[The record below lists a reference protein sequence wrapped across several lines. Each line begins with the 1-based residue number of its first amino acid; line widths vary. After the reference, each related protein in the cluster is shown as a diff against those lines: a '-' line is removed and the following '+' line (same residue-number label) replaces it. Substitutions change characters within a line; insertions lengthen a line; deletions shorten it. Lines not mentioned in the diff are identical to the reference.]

1 MPEGGR
7 VQVQWKVLRSM
18 VGVLIVYCLSV
29 VLNTHNTYNYNTYNR
44 SNNTGR
50 SNMERAYMPLYR
62 VGHID
67 RDKDKDKE
75 GREKV
80 VYHKF

>member
-1 MPEGGR
+1 
-7 VQVQWKVLRSM
+7 
-18 VGVLIVYCLSV
+18 
-29 VLNTHNTYNYNTYNR
+29 LNTHNTYNYNTYNR

-67 RDKDKDKE
+67 RDKDKE
-75 GREKV
+75 GRKGEGCIS
-80 VYHKF
+80 